1 MVGRQVNVDS
11 LLHPFACVE
20 PDGHVVNHSCPNG
33 QDCLKYEEASEKRDV
48 CFLVK
53 QIVHGSVYCPE
64 TFVFTDSS
72 RLLHKGFTSIKLEI
86 AMRFSDAA
94 VLDDFLEA
102 SFKREHAILEEVSSR

>member
-1 MVGRQVNVDS
+1 
-11 LLHPFACVE
+11 
-20 PDGHVVNHSCPNG
+20 
-33 QDCLKYEEASEKRDV
+33 
-48 CFLVK
+48 
-53 QIVHGSVYCPE
+53 
-64 TFVFTDSS
+64 VFTDSS

>member
-1 MVGRQVNVDS
+1 VVGRQVNVDS

-53 QIVHGSVYCPE
+53 QIVHGQYTVQRRSCLQIHP
-64 TFVFTDSS
+64 
-72 RLLHKGFTSIKLEI
+72 GFSIK
-86 AMRFSDAA
+86 
-94 VLDDFLEA
+94 VL
-102 SFKREHAILEEVSSR
+102 RQ